1 MDFGRFSYDRIYNFL
16 HSFLWFIFWKP
27 LMKCFNFLCEI
38 KKNPTKI
45 KNDPP
50 NFLNEKI
57 ETSLL
62 NNLNIALGHWQQ

>member
-1 MDFGRFSYDRIYNFL
+1 
-16 HSFLWFIFWKP
+16 
-27 LMKCFNFLCEI
+27 MKCFNFLFEI
-38 KKNPTKI
+38 KKEPTKI

-62 NNLNIALGHWQQ
+62 NNLNIALGH